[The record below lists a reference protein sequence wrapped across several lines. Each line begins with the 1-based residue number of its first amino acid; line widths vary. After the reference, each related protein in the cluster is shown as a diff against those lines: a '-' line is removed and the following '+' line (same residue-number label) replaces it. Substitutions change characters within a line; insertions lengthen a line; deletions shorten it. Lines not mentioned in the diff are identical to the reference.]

1 MVSKVTEGVKI
12 SVEQFYQPEY
22 SNPVSSEFM
31 FAYRITIENNN
42 SFPVQLLKRH
52 WWIADSNADKREVEG
67 DGVIGVQP
75 IIAPGEKYQYI
86 SGSNLKSEMG
96 IMTGTYLMENLV
108 SRKKFEVNI
117 PAFQMEAPFKRN

>member
-22 SNPVSSEFM
+22 SNPVMGEYM
-31 FAYRITIENNN
+31 FAYRVTIENNN
-42 SFPVQLLKRH
+42 SFAVQLLKRH
-52 WWIADSNADKREVEG
+52 WWIVDSNADNREVEG

-75 IIAPGEKYQYI
+75 VITPGEKYQYI
-86 SGSNLKSEMG
+86 SGSNLKSELG
-96 IMTGTYLMENLV
+96 VMTGTYLMENLV
-108 SRKKFEVNI
+108 SKQRFEVKI

>member
-22 SNPVSSEFM
+22 SNPVQSEFM

-42 SFPVQLLKRH
+42 AFPIQLLKRH
-52 WWIADSNADKREVEG
+52 WWIVDSNADRREVEG

-86 SGSNLKSEMG
+86 S
-96 IMTGTYLMENLV
+96 
-108 SRKKFEVNI
+108 
-117 PAFQMEAPFKRN
+117 